1 MKEATGATILM
12 GLAAMILLIFII
24 MVAFFIGYGKA
35 FRLKNKIIN
44 RIEQGE
50 GINIDDLIIQMRSER
65 NAYSG
70 NEARICYS
78 KVNDSAGDFYGFT
91 MSVIVY
97 MHTEERILKVKI
109 PISGET
115 RIIQTG
121 SYYEN
126 IRRGDTNPFGDPSIP
141 LCTSD
146 SSGWLKVTL

>member
-50 GINIDDLIIQMRSER
+50 GINAAELVTQMRNSA
-65 NAYSG
+65 NKYTG

-78 KVNDSAGDFYGFT
+78 TVEDSSGELYGFT
-91 MSVIVY
+91 MSVVVY
-97 MHTEERILKVKI
+97 MHTEEKILKVKI

-121 SYYEN
+121 TYYDK
-126 IRRGDTNPFGDPSIP
+126 IKQHDTNPFGDPAIP
-141 LCTSD
+141 LCTENT
-146 SSGWLKVTL
+146 SGWLRVTL